1 MNLLPK
7 AQGAYMRAA
16 SVFFCTLIAVGTACA
31 QDPAPAA
38 APNNQPANRESG
50 PLFRVTVV
58 SRTTKAINYGHLTEP
73 TKIGLKG
80 TVLLPESE
88 GEARVESRRGAVE
101 IEAKVNRLE
110 APTRFG
116 PEYLTY
122 VLWAITPEG
131 RPVNLGEVVPDPSNK
146 ARIKVSTNL
155 QAFALILTAEP
166 YFSVMHPS
174 DVVVMENFA
183 LPGTIGKIEEIDAKY
198 ELLPRKQFT
207 YNAGTPPAGVE
218 GPRLSMDE
226 YEALLAVYQA
236 QNAIQIAKSAGAGH
250 YASDTLQKAEQ
261 LYQQA
266 VALRSQKSAS
276 RQVVT
281 AAREAAQTA
290 EDARAISVK
299 RHEEERTAA
308 APPTS

>member
-1 MNLLPK
+1 
-7 AQGAYMRAA
+7 MRAA
-16 SVFFCTLIAVGTACA
+16 SVFFCTFVAVFCA
-31 QDPAPAA
+31 EAQGPAPAVA
-38 APNNQPANRESG
+38 TSSQPENARSG

-88 GEARVESRRGAVE
+88 GEARVQSKRGAVE
-101 IEAKVNRLE
+101 IDARVNRLE

-122 VLWAITPEG
+122 VLWAVTPEG
-131 RPVNLGEVVPDPSNK
+131 RPVNLGELVPDPSNK
-146 ARIKVSTNL
+146 ARIKVSTDL
-155 QAFALILTAEP
+155 QAFALIVTAEP

-174 DVVVMENFA
+174 DVVVMENVTRPDTA
-183 LPGTIGKIEEIDAKY
+183 GKIEEIDAKY

-207 YNAGTPPAGVE
+207 YNAGTRPAGAE
-218 GPRLSMDE
+218 GPKLSMDE
-226 YEALLAVYQA
+226 YEAQLAVYQA
-236 QNAIQIAKSAGAGH
+236 LNAIQIAKSAGADH
-250 YASDTLQKAEQ
+250 YASGTLQKAEQ

-266 VALRSQKSAS
+266 VVLQSQKSSS
-276 RQVVT
+276 RQIVT

-299 RHEEERTAA
+299 RHDEERSREERSRM
-308 APPTS
+308 APPTP

>member
-1 MNLLPK
+1 
-7 AQGAYMRAA
+7 MRAA
-16 SVFFCTLIAVGTACA
+16 SVFFCTLVAVCTAGA
-31 QDPAPAA
+31 QDPAPPAA
-38 APNNQPANRESG
+38 VSTHPVNPTSG

-58 SRTTKAINYGHLTEP
+58 SRTTKAINYGHRTEP

-88 GEARVESRRGAVE
+88 GEARVESRRGSVE
-101 IEAKVNRLE
+101 IEAKVNRLG

-131 RPVNLGEVVPDPSNK
+131 RPMNLGELVPDPSNK
-146 ARIKVSTNL
+146 AKIKVSTDL
-155 QAFALILTAEP
+155 QAFALIVTAEP
-166 YFSVMHPS
+166 YFSVTHPS
-174 DVVVMENFA
+174 DVVVMENVA
-183 LPGTIGKIEEIDAKY
+183 RPDTIGKIEEIDAKY

-207 YNAGTPPAGVE
+207 YNTGTPPAGSE
-218 GPRLSMDE
+218 GPKLSMGE
-226 YEALLAVYQA
+226 YEALLSVYQA
-236 QNAIQIAKSAGAGH
+236 QNAIQIAKSAGADR
-250 YASDTLQKAEQ
+250 YAPDTLQKAEQ

-266 VALRSQKSAS
+266 VALQSQKSAS
-276 RQVVT
+276 RQIVT

-299 RHEEERTAA
+299 RQDGERSRT
-308 APPTS
+308 APPTP